1 MKKKIMTA
9 LAGALFLMLTCSGF
23 TLAGSSIPITP
34 FEMRTPHGTDINVLG
49 TQVAELD
56 WLPGSGL
63 AVNANPLEQ
72 TGGAGDLIE
81 FLYQV
86 KLGNIIDVNGH
97 NLAELTLN
105 GTVGSHTT
113 SYEFTVIGRMWED
126 IDNPGAP
133 TINFTLASDP
143 TGSKPNILEIYA
155 DVYDGGANAGLKAN
169 VLAGT
174 GFGDG
179 VLVLRAI
186 PIELTGVF
194 SVTDS
199 NVNGVLDNQDFG
211 TGSVQTIC
219 QVEFF
224 DPDFFAFPPADD
236 PMHIQMQFDGT
247 LTLPP
252 AGVETQVMWEG
263 TVPDYYTGLSDGT
276 TPFNTEDLL
285 MKVDGN
291 SHSFASAPPPP
302 IDCRVTA
309 GGNKDGF
316 TFACVLMKNG
326 KPDPETCALDISH
339 TWGGQAGAQPGTDGN
354 WTHHY
359 KESSQVSFLFHS
371 NDLFCIECSD
381 PGPYCDPARP
391 ASNRQIDFVGIGQF
405 NNKKGFENF
414 PVGEDLCFEVHL
426 EDLGEPGRGG
436 EWPISGSECEHCPG
450 TPIVNGVPTDL
461 ESRSDC
467 RDCTDYYEIKIYDSA
482 DHTVCGC
489 IGNVLWVNG
498 SLDTL
503 RCADPQLEG
512 FFTRAGNVQMH
523 PQNN

>member
-23 TLAGSSIPITP
+23 TLAGGIPITP
-34 FEMRTPHGTDINVLG
+34 FEMRTPHGSNINVLG

-63 AVNANPLEQ
+63 AVNANPLEP
-72 TGGAGDLIE
+72 GGAGNPIE
-81 FLYQV
+81 FLYQL
-86 KLGNIIDVNGH
+86 KLGNIIDINGD

-105 GTVGSHTT
+105 GTVGPHSTP
-113 SYEFTVIGRMWED
+113 YEFTVIGRMWED

-155 DVYDGGANAGLKAN
+155 DVYDGGANAGFKAN
-169 VLAGT
+169 VPAGT

-179 VLVLRAI
+179 VLVLSAT
-186 PIELTGVF
+186 PIELIGVF
-194 SVTDS
+194 SVTDE
-199 NVNGVLDNQDFG
+199 NGNNVLDNQDFG
-211 TGSVQTIC
+211 NGSVQTIY
-219 QVEFF
+219 QVDWF
-224 DPDFFAFPPADD
+224 DPAFFSFPPADEDD
-236 PMHIQMQFDGT
+236 PQQIQIQFDGT

-309 GGNKDGF
+309 GGNKDGV
-316 TFACVLMKNG
+316 TVGCVLMQNG
-326 KPDPETCALDISH
+326 KPDPETCALDITH

-359 KESSQVSFLFHS
+359 KESNQVSFLFHS

-405 NNKKGFENF
+405 NNKKGFDENF

-426 EDLGEPGRGG
+426 EDLGEPGPGSK
-436 EWPISGSECEHCPG
+436 WPISGLDCEHCPG
-450 TPIVNGVPTDL
+450 TPIVNGDPDDL
-461 ESRSDC
+461 ENRSDC

-482 DHTVCGC
+482 EPGDCGC
-489 IGNVLWVNG
+489 NGNLLWWNG
-498 SLDTL
+498 SSANCGDDLM
-503 RCADPQLEG
+503 G

-523 PQNN
+523 PDNN